1 MEHRYEVPPEGA
13 PDLTIGKWVEIFEA
27 YGDAKGQKP
36 IQVRSMR
43 VGGKTLFFSQEL
55 GNSVGLRNMH
65 PHEGEIVNI
74 RRAEGLIEFT
84 LRH

>member
-27 YGDAKGQKP
+27 YGDARGQRP
-36 IQVRSMR
+36 IMVRSMR

-55 GNSVGLRNMH
+55 GNGAALSSIH
-65 PHEGEIVNI
+65 PHEGEIIQVS
-74 RRAEGLIEFT
+74 RGEGHIEFT

>member
-43 VGGKTLFFSQEL
+43 VGGKTLFFTQEW
-55 GNSVGLRNMH
+55 GNGAGLRHMH
-65 PHEGEIVNI
+65 PHEGEIINI
-74 RRAEGLIEFT
+74 RRADGLIEFT

>member
-27 YGDAKGQKP
+27 YGDARGHKP
-36 IQVRSMR
+36 IMVRSMR
-43 VGGKTLFFSQEL
+43 VGGKTMFFSQEL
-55 GNSVGLRNMH
+55 GNGTGLRSIH
-65 PHEGEIVNI
+65 PHEGEIIQVS
-74 RRAEGLIEFT
+74 RGEGHIEFT

>member
-1 MEHRYEVPPEGA
+1 MEHRYEIPPEGA

-27 YGDAKGQKP
+27 YGDAKGGRA

-43 VGGKTLFFSQEL
+43 VGGKTMFFTQEL
-55 GNSVGLRNMH
+55 GNAAALRCLH
-65 PHEGEIVNI
+65 PHEGEIVRV
-74 RRAEGLIEFT
+74 RRGEGHIEFT

>member
-27 YGDAKGQKP
+27 YGEAGGRGA
-36 IQVRSMR
+36 IRVRSMR
-43 VGGKTLFFSQEL
+43 VGGKTLFFSREL
-55 GNSVGLRNMH
+55 GDQPGLRSLH
-65 PHEGEIVNI
+65 PHEGEII
-74 RRAEGLIEFT
+74 QISRGEGHIAFT

>member
-27 YGDAKGQKP
+27 YGDARGHKP
-36 IQVRSMR
+36 IMVRSMR
-43 VGGKTLFFSQEL
+43 VGGKTLFFSQDV
-55 GNSVGLRNMH
+55 GNAAGLNCMH
-65 PHEGEIVNI
+65 PHEGEIIQVS
-74 RRAEGLIEFT
+74 RGEGHIEFT

>member
-27 YGDAKGQKP
+27 YGDAKGMKP

-55 GNSVGLRNMH
+55 GNSVGLRNMWSATGFLGH
-65 PHEGEIVNI
+65 
-74 RRAEGLIEFT
+74 
-84 LRH
+84 